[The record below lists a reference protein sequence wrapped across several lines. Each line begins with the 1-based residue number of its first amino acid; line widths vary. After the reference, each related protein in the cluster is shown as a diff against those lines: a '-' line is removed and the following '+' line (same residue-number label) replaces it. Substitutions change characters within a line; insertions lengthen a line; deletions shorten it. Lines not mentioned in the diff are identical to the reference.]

1 MAGQDP
7 NSIPNDEPKI
17 ARLDPRADTMY
28 RIHEVSRLISI
39 YFDRL
44 VAVQGITRAQ
54 WTAIMHVSQNPGS
67 TQTDLAN
74 IMQLGRAA
82 AGKMFDRLEEKGWI
96 ERRADENDN
105 RLRRVYSAE
114 AAEALLG
121 FIPEAANQL
130 YEEFYKG
137 MSEEQI
143 ETLYAALIQMRDNG
157 NRALGKDGGGAQ
169 ERED

>member
-1 MAGQDP
+1 MADQDA
-7 NSIPNDEPKI
+7 NTNRGNEPQI
-17 ARLDPRADTMY
+17 APLDRRADTMY
-28 RIHEVSRLISI
+28 RIHEVSRLISV

-44 VAVQGITRAQ
+44 VAMKGITRAQ

-67 TQTDLAN
+67 TQTELAA

-114 AAEALLG
+114 ATEVLLG
-121 FIPEAANQL
+121 FIPEAAGQL
-130 YEEFYKG
+130 YDEFYKG

-143 ETLYAALIQMRDNG
+143 EMLYSALIQMRDNG
-157 NRALGKDGGGAQ
+157 NRALGKDAAAAPEQ
-169 ERED
+169 ED